1 MEVTGSTIDLAVAR
15 NWIRRRERKRIGI
28 ADDIN
33 IVFGIERDPAAHVG
47 PIRAA
52 EISGEDELITR
63 RV

>member
-1 MEVTGSTIDLAVAR
+1 MTGSTIDLAVAR

-33 IVFGIERDPAAHVG
+33 IVLSIERDPATHIVS
-47 PIRAA
+47 IRAA